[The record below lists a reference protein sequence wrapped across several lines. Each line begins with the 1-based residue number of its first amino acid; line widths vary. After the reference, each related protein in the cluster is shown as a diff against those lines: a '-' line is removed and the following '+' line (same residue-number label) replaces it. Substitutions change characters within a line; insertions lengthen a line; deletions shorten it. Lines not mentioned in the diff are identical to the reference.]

1 MKCKEQK
8 TNCEECPLQNLNLL
22 CMIANTIND
31 SDIEDLI
38 DKLKT
43 EIKLFELSNAIK
55 DLWRE
60 V

>member
-8 TNCEECPLQNLNLL
+8 ENCKKCPLQNLSLL

-38 DKLKT
+38 DKLKI

-55 DLWRE
+55 DL
-60 V
+60 